1 MDYDIKIVGDGCYN
15 EVKNCQVFPH
25 LDYNAFQQLMYNASL
40 VVADRALIFFQ
51 SCLICAGQRY
61 FYEAGNPEMIDLEY
75 QLIGNRHFHFHKST
89 NEVPTDVLRSMLR
102 DEISAV
108 NKHSFMGATQVARH
122 LIEEIT

>member
-1 MDYDIKIVGDGCYN
+1 MRR
-15 EVKNCQVFPH
+15 P
-25 LDYNAFQQLMYNASL
+25 A
-40 VVADRALIFFQ
+40 IF
-51 SCLICAGQRY
+51 